1 MKFQEFNRIKY
12 ISKDFNHNKAAKY
25 LLQPRKLQNPGILLT
40 VRNYLNKKIIQGRVF
55 NLRVR
60 IELSSLNIV
69 KNKATNIWKETVK

>member
-12 ISKDFNHNKAAKY
+12 ISEDFNYTKAAKY
-25 LLQPRKLQNPGILLT
+25 LLQLRKLQNPGILLT
-40 VRNYLNKKIIQGRVF
+40 VGNYLNKKIIQGRVL

-69 KNKATNIWKETVK
+69 KNKATKIWKDSVR